1 MIILLLVLLLIIMRG
16 KDLSV
21 ARFANFLEL
30 VLGVYCTFHTIKY
43 NLYVGFHGL
52 VARLCFDDILAFH
65 DLY

>member
-43 NLYVGFHGL
+43 NVCWFSWPGGKAML
-52 VARLCFDDILAFH
+52 
-65 DLY
+65 